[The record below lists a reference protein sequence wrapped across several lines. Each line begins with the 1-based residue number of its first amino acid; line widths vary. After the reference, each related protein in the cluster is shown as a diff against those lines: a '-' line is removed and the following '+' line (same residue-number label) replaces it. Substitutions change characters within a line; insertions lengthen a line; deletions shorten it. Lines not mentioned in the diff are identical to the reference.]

1 MADEEKGSEEKV
13 DFDFSEYDL
22 LSTQG
27 VTELA
32 KSVEVDIQ
40 GTQESGNGKAG
51 SDNLSEGAGISKEK
65 KSKAKAA
72 KVMESLRM
80 SSRLDNG
87 DDTKVADKAT
97 NKVEVKDAFLHKGKF
112 HNPYS
117 VLNTS
122 DENLLDIAS
131 SLEVSLGYGWD
142 EINNSLGS
150 IKALERDRA
159 RSNNHAF
166 SIPIECSSPLPYDS
180 LRVDFFL
187 RKIETPMML

>member
-72 KVMESLRM
+72 KVME
-80 SSRLDNG
+80 
-87 DDTKVADKAT
+87 V
-97 NKVEVKDAFLHKGKF
+97 
-112 HNPYS
+112 
-117 VLNTS
+117 
-122 DENLLDIAS
+122 
-131 SLEVSLGYGWD
+131 
-142 EINNSLGS
+142 
-150 IKALERDRA
+150 
-159 RSNNHAF
+159 
-166 SIPIECSSPLPYDS
+166 
-180 LRVDFFL
+180 
-187 RKIETPMML
+187 